1 MQSWDSKGPIL
12 AFFCNWA
19 PFRCYMDLCQSD
31 TALPH
36 AIYPIKVMCAGR
48 VDPAMVLFA
57 FERGAEGVMV
67 IGCKEKE
74 CRYGPG
80 PAQAEKMATSIRGLV
95 HVVGLEPNRFS
106 TLTFSFNEKNRLFEE
121 MNGFVEKIS
130 KLEASPF
137 ASAFAGLKPQPSQ
150 GKEQGICKN
159 LAL

>member
-1 MQSWDSKGPIL
+1 MQSWDSKSPIL

-19 PFRCYMDLCQSD
+19 PYRCYMDLCHSD
-31 TALPH
+31 ASLPH

-67 IGCKEKE
+67 VGCKEKE

-80 PAQAEKMATSIRGLV
+80 PAQADKMATSIRGLM

-106 TLTFSFNEKNRLFEE
+106 IITFSFDEKDRLFEE
-121 MNGFVEKIS
+121 MNMFVEKIS
-130 KLEASPF
+130 ELGTLPF
-137 ASAFAGLKPQPSQ
+137 ASALEGFKTQPPQ
-150 GKEQGICKN
+150 EEKN
-159 LAL
+159 RTSLGSK